1 MFVEFSDLVHKNA
14 HFVCSLSGSEEAN
27 AYYGALCF
35 FALMDYLVEFTGE
48 CIINHCYADLSL

>member
-1 MFVEFSDLVHKNA
+1 MLISYVRSAALRQTLIME
-14 HFVCSLSGSEEAN
+14 LSV
-27 AYYGALCF
+27 F